1 MRKFLAIPFLVYF
14 FCLIISI
21 SLLFVSNSFD
31 FNSRFSKAL
40 VSWNID
46 NSCTDGN
53 QKKCFVY
60 QNSSPRATVS
70 LIGDSH
76 MQQYFEEFKKI
87 GKTENI
93 DFVYVTDIS
102 QVLSTKVKPS
112 VIMISEYHS
121 FSSAQN
127 LELYSQ
133 LLVRISNQ
141 KVPLL
146 YIGDNPVFSDYLKY
160 KHYINPSIFF
170 QIAEKIGFKLV
181 PDKFVDVNQINKNSQ
196 LAGQEYL
203 EAAKKLANTIDPFT
217 LFCNSSKCR
226 RFQDGQWLY
235 WDDHHLSVYGASL
248 VAANI
253 RKELLVL
260 IQAS

>member
-1 MRKFLAIPFLVYF
+1 MRKFLAIPLLLYF

-31 FNSRFSKAL
+31 FNSRFSKTF
-40 VSWNID
+40 VSWEID
-46 NSCTDGN
+46 KSCTDGN
-53 QKKCFVY
+53 QKECYVY
-60 QNSSPRATVS
+60 QNSSPRASVS

-76 MQQYFEEFKKI
+76 MQQYFEEFKII

-93 DFVYVTDIS
+93 DFVYVIDIS

-112 VIMISEYHS
+112 VIIISEYHS

-127 LELYSQ
+127 LELFSQ

-141 KVPLL
+141 KIPLL
-146 YIGDNPVFSDYLKY
+146 YIGDNPVFSDTHKY
-160 KHYINPSIFF
+160 EHYINPSMFF
-170 QIAEKIGFKLV
+170 QIAEKIGFNLV
-181 PDKFVDVNQINKNSQ
+181 PDKFVHINQINKNSQ
-196 LAGQEYL
+196 FAGQEYL
-203 EAAKKLANTIDPFT
+203 ETAKKLATTIDTFA
-217 LFCNSSKCR
+217 LFCNSSTCR
-226 RFQDGQWLY
+226 RFENGQWLY
-235 WDDHHLSVYGASL
+235 WDDDHLSIYGASL